1 VNSNE
6 LIKLDNLNS
15 FVSNIGNHLVKNQ
28 DILKMLK
35 YDEPNALAQPNL
47 EIGDIVALMGRGSD
61 PSKDKR
67 IYKQPFH
74 NEIAN
79 EMRSEVRFFIPQ
91 INPNNIYIAG
101 VDICFQVIVHN
112 NLWDLNGN
120 LDRPLVMVNRL
131 LNHFNG
137 QDVGGIG
144 ELRLIS
150 PIKMYAYSDN
160 FSGYTFVLSTRMV

>member
-1 VNSNE
+1 VKDNE
-6 LIKLDNLNS
+6 LIKLDNLSS

-28 DILKMLK
+28 DILKLLK
-35 YDEPNALAQPNL
+35 WNTKNALTTADLGIP
-47 EIGDIVALMGRGSD
+47 DIVALMGRGSD

-67 IYKQPFH
+67 IFKQPFH

-79 EMRSEVRFFIPQ
+79 EMRSEIRFFIPQ

-112 NLWDLNGN
+112 NLWDLDGN

-144 ELRLIS
+144 ELKLIS